1 MSDEGRAPYVVE
13 VESEGCERC
22 CAGRMWTVVGPDDVA
37 LSTSFADQEHVEWIA
52 EQMAHAYRAGQS
64 AARADVS
71 DALERLTAERDR
83 LKAALEQAHRV
94 IEQCNG
100 LIDCDEHPALSAEI
114 AAILA
119 PCDETGQCPTVP
131 AALRG
136 EGRAGER

>member
-1 MSDEGRAPYVVE
+1 VDEEYWRGYGAAKLQ
-13 VESEGCERC
+13 G
-22 CAGRMWTVVGPDDVA
+22 AA
-37 LSTSFADQEHVEWIA
+37 A
-52 EQMAHAYRAGQS
+52 ENELRQK
-64 AARADVS
+64 
-71 DALERLTAERDR
+71 LEQAEAERDEARSSAEKREGHLQAALKRRRTRRERARQAEAENAR

-136 EGRAGER
+136 EGREGAR